1 MYFPVN
7 FTKFLRTA
15 VLQKTSA
22 VTASINNPGT
32 ESEFEFKK
40 FNLFMPG
47 GKKGHTYLN
56 KHAAKSCRFV

>member
-40 FNLFMPG
+40 FNPFMPG
-47 GKKGHTYLN
+47 GN
-56 KHAAKSCRFV
+56 KRSYVLK